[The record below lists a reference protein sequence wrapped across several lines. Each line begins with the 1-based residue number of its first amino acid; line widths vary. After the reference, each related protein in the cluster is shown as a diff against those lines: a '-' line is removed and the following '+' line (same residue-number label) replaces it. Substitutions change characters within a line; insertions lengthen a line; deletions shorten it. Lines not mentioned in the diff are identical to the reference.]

1 MCQFLASLN
10 ESRESYESYFTP
22 KEMFDIWKK
31 QKVSDSSPFP
41 VTRKTYQELD
51 TVTRLKLRNEYLE
64 KQFQEKKSDS
74 KKNQSHFRATKP
86 FTIKLGQVA
95 FSFVRYSFLMYK
107 KTQPLISQGLWKDS
121 LFIWLYNQRLLD
133 DSSNTSRSYCTATL
147 TALESCFLWCS
158 PCFLWL
164 KSVFFR
170 QFGSWYFY
178 LPEFLAPFWHRKGAD
193 YTYKLEFLTF
203 SSQEQ

>member
-10 ESRESYESYFTP
+10 ESRESYESYFTS

-31 QKVSDSSPFP
+31 QKVSDYSPFP

-64 KQFQEKKSDS
+64 KQFQEKKSAS

-86 FTIKLGQVA
+86 FTIKFGQVA

-133 DSSNTSRSYCTATL
+133 DTSNTSRSYCTATL
-147 TALESCFLWCS
+147 TLSEQRFSTYFL
-158 PCFLWL
+158 CFLWL
-164 KSVFFR
+164 KSAQFR
-170 QFGSWYFY
+170 
-178 LPEFLAPFWHRKGAD
+178 
-193 YTYKLEFLTF
+193 
-203 SSQEQ
+203 